1 MFVPAVQINDFCF
14 QPPSK
19 RWGGDLL
26 WRPGLLQGWG
36 RTFTLILF
44 FCVFK
49 LLAIGWYCLMHEISE
64 QQSIL
69 VIQGPFNYL
78 DMLPSPPEEIGTV
91 FLLYTQQNR
100 ELHQVQSNSPPL
112 LIIMMC
118 HVMSGSRVQQRDDG
132 QQQFLQ
138 RLVSDQSDHPRL
150 WIFQKCLVRARIS

>member
-1 MFVPAVQINDFCF
+1 MV
-14 QPPSK
+14 S
-19 RWGGDLL
+19 
-26 WRPGLLQGWG
+26 
-36 RTFTLILF
+36 
-44 FCVFK
+44 
-49 LLAIGWYCLMHEISE
+49 LMNEISE
-64 QQSIL
+64 HQSIL

-118 HVMSGSRVQQRDDG
+118 HVMSGSRVQQRDDS

-138 RLVSDQSDHPRL
+138 RLVSDESDHPRI
-150 WIFQKCLVRARIS
+150 WIFLRQSLGQRDAPLILGCGECSLYLYLGYILE